1 MLRMAADGLITTALL
16 LTAGAGTSLQPL
28 TENCPKCLT
37 EVRGIPIL
45 RRLLSSLMG
54 EGFRRLVVVGGA
66 VRSVL
71 RRRSRQAAPL
81 QGHAEVVLNL
91 LITCFVAHRFFEL
104 PCSGG
109 NRIKAVS
116 AGFAL

>member
-1 MLRMAADGLITTALL
+1 MLHKAGDGLISTVLPLA
-16 LTAGAGTSLQPL
+16 AGTSLQPL

-37 EVRGIPIL
+37 EARGIPIL
-45 RRLLSSLMG
+45 RRLLSCLVG

-91 LITCFVAHRFFEL
+91 LITCFVAHSFFEL